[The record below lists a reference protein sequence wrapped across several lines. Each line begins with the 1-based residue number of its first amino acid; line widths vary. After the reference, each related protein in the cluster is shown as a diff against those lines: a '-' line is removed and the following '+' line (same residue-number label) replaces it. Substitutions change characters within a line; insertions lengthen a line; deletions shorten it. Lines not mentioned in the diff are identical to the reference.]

1 MKKLSLIFTISFLL
15 AFIHLI
21 AFSQSVSVT
30 GISPASPSSLNFNQ
44 KVTINFNYSMRVQS
58 GVRIFMRPFTAGKL
72 APNYAASGSPVYR
85 GRGTGTA
92 NFTIT
97 KGNVKIDQIRVQVLS
112 AAQNRLLFEFY
123 LPVELTYA
131 SSAFTLVKPQIFN
144 KNIIKA
150 QPQQFELAAPKDTLP
165 DEVTEV
171 RRLVKPD
178 GIIEIHYS
186 DGSIKGIIS
195 WDHWY
200 MIDPT
205 TGDTSYT
212 KLMLNQVQGA
222 GEPADPPGLFAST
235 TTEVD
240 DSWLNNLNAWIEYLG
255 IQLLERI
262 ELIVN
267 DPESFQNY
275 KTFEEQNSSTLY
287 ERVNLRYTFLEK
299 LLKLSPPQP

>member
-1 MKKLSLIFTISFLL
+1 MKKISLVFTISI
-15 AFIHLI
+15 FISFFQLI
-21 AFSQSVSVT
+21 AFGQSVSVT
-30 GISPASPSSLNFNQ
+30 EITPASPAALNFND
-44 KVTINFNYSMRVQS
+44 KVTISFNYSMRVQS
-58 GVRIFMRPFTAGKL
+58 GVRIFIRPITSGKL
-72 APNYAASGSPVYR
+72 TPNYAASGSPVYR
-85 GRGTGTA
+85 GRGRGTA
-92 NFTIT
+92 NFTIS
-97 KGNVKIDQIRVQVLS
+97 KGNVKVDQLRVQVLS

-123 LPVELTYA
+123 VPVAFNFT
-131 SSAFTLVKPQIFN
+131 SSAFTLVNPQILN
-144 KNIIKA
+144 KNIMKA
-150 QPQQFELAAPKDTLP
+150 QPQQLVAAVPKDTLP

-178 GIIEIHYS
+178 GVIEIHYS

-200 MIDPT
+200 MIDPA

-222 GEPADPPGLFAST
+222 GQPADPPGLFAST
-235 TTEVD
+235 TTQVN

-255 IQLLERI
+255 VQLLERI

-275 KTFEEQNSSTLY
+275 KAFEDQNSSTLY

-299 LLKLSPPQP
+299 LLKLSPPQS